1 MGMRRFDRFDTA
13 TFVPTDASFIR
24 INIPDAFGR
33 MGTKFN
39 VLAGTGTS
47 NGYISSIVQP
57 TTDLDQL
64 LRRYGSEYGNPTTSG
79 SGQLN
84 ILTVPSTERWT
95 LQLFRCQRSSG
106 DRLFD
111 QILLRDQSLGAN
123 VILHEMTATS
133 ALTFQF
139 NSPIT
144 LDSGDSLRVRI
155 TGGTTDG
162 TMLGFTWGSSEDA
175 F

>member
-39 VLAGTGTS
+39 VLAGSGTS
-47 NGYISSIVQP
+47 TGYISSIIQP

-64 LRRYGSEYGNPTTSG
+64 LRRYGSEYANVTTAV
-79 SGQLN
+79 GQLN
-84 ILTVPSTERWT
+84 LLTVPSNERWT
-95 LQLFRCQRSSG
+95 LQMFRFQRSSG
-106 DRLFD
+106 DRLVD
-111 QILLRDQSLGAN
+111 AILLRDQSLGAN
-123 VILHEMTATS
+123 ITISEFTAVSAATHE
-133 ALTFQF
+133 FR
-139 NSPIT
+139 SPIT

-162 TMLGFTWGSSEDA
+162 SMLAFTWGSSEDA

>member
-1 MGMRRFDRFDTA
+1 MTMRRFDRYDTA
-13 TFVPTDASFIR
+13 PFIPTDASFIR

-47 NGYISSIVQP
+47 NGYVTSIIQP

-64 LRRYGSEYGNPTTSG
+64 LRRYGSQYGNVTTAL
-79 SGQLN
+79 GQINL
-84 ILTVPSTERWT
+84 LTVPSNERWT
-95 LQLFRCQRSSG
+95 LQLFRFQRSSG
-106 DRLFD
+106 DRLCD
-111 QILLRDQSLGAN
+111 QILLRDESLGAS

-144 LDSGDSLRVRI
+144 LDSGDSLRVRV
-155 TGGTTDG
+155 TGGSTDG
-162 TMLGFTWGSSEDA
+162 TMLAFSWGSAEDA

>member
-57 TTDLDQL
+57 TTNLDTL
-64 LRRYGSEYGNPTTSG
+64 LQRYGSQYGNLTTAL
-79 SGQLN
+79 GQINL
-84 ILTVPSTERWT
+84 LTVPSNERWT
-95 LQLFRCQRSSG
+95 LQLFRFQRSSG
-106 DRLFD
+106 DRLVD
-111 QILLRDQSLGAN
+111 QILLRDQSLGASV
-123 VILHEMTATS
+123 VISEFTAVSAATHEFS
-133 ALTFQF
+133 
-139 NSPIT
+139 SPIT
-144 LDSGDSLRVRI
+144 LDSGDSIRIRI
-155 TGGTTDG
+155 TGGSTDG
-162 TMLGFTWGSSEDA
+162 TMLGFSWGSSEDA

>member
-1 MGMRRFDRFDTA
+1 MTMRRFDRYDTA
-13 TFVPTDASFIR
+13 PFIPTDASFIR

-57 TTDLDQL
+57 TTNLDTL
-64 LRRYGSEYGNPTTSG
+64 LQRYGSQYGNPTTSG

-84 ILTVPSTERWT
+84 ILTVPSNERWT
-95 LQLFRCQRSSG
+95 LQLFRFQRSSG
-106 DRLFD
+106 DRLVD
-111 QILLRDQSLGAN
+111 QILLRDQSLGAS
-123 VILHEMTATS
+123 VIISEFTAVSAATHEFS
-133 ALTFQF
+133 
-139 NSPIT
+139 SPIT

-162 TMLGFTWGSSEDA
+162 TMLGFSWGSSEDA